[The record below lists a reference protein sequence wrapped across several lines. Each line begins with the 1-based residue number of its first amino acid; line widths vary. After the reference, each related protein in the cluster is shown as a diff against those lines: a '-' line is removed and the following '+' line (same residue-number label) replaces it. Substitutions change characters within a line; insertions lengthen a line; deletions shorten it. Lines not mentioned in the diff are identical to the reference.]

1 MTQDPDFLNSPRLRE
16 YLVAEL
22 QHPLGA
28 PPAAIDAPVVEF
40 LLDCIKAHRGRIPT
54 GSSDYEAFRH
64 STACLVATARR
75 IALSQRSSRR
85 VTLIDM
91 RSAYGR
97 QFCKVWP
104 FC

>member
-1 MTQDPDFLNSPRLRE
+1 VTDDPDFLNNPRLRE

-28 PPAAIDAPVVEF
+28 PPAAIDAPVVDF
-40 LLDCIKAHRGRIPT
+40 LLGCIKAHRGRIPT
-54 GSSDYEAFRH
+54 ASGDYDGFRR

-75 IALSQRSSRR
+75 IALSHRASRR

>member
-1 MTQDPDFLNSPRLRE
+1 VTHDPDFLNSPRLRE
-16 YLVAEL
+16 YLAAEL
-22 QHPLGA
+22 QQPLGA
-28 PPAAIDAPVVEF
+28 PPAAIDASVVEF
-40 LLDCIKAHRGRIPT
+40 LLGCINSHRGRVPT
-54 GSSDYEAFRH
+54 GGSGYDAFRR

-75 IALSQRSSRR
+75 IALSQRASRR